1 MEYIEGYTKPKE
13 PKDKRFGFFY
23 NDSNRKVITNIIEKA
38 HNVKLHPKSVAL
50 DSSSDIFVMDYFA
63 DRTFHDSVAVANVDP
78 QELAFFRSV
87 YRHSKSKEKV
97 DIAYKPKYFLEHYER
112 MVEVYANFYEDVEI
126 VWITSGKI
134 ESDITS
140 VFSKIITP
148 KYTINDNILKII
160 GVRPRYEKFKD
171 IPSFIKINE
180 VNFNGISGDNF
191 IDIFFQRFNGYVVPK
206 GVDIEI
212 TKEMDMEEL
221 KEKLILL
228 AMCMI

>member
-1 MEYIEGYTKPKE
+1 MVTVEGWSE
-13 PKDKRFGFFY
+13 RKDKRFGFFY

-38 HNVKLHPKSVAL
+38 HKVKLHPKSVAL

-63 DRTFHDSVAVANVDP
+63 DRTFHDSVAVANVNP
-78 QELAFFRSV
+78 KELAFFRSV

-112 MVEVYANFYEDVEI
+112 MIEVYANFYEDVEI
-126 VWITSGKI
+126 VWITSGEI
-134 ESDITS
+134 ESDITTF
-140 VFSKIITP
+140 FSKIITP
-148 KYTINDNILKII
+148 KYKINDNILKII
-160 GVRPRYEKFKD
+160 GVNPRFEKFKD

-191 IDIFFQRFNGYVVPK
+191 IDIFFQRFNEHVVPK
-206 GVDIEI
+206 GFDIEL

-221 KEKLILL
+221 KEKIMLL